1 MNIIDMLN
9 LTGKR
14 RPSFEIMLN
23 HLSTKNCPL
32 IVETGCAR
40 IEDNFNGDGMSTLIF
55 DEYVATQSG
64 KFFSVDISL
73 DNVKFAKSKVRS
85 ENTTITCSDSVLWLH
100 ERSKEWETKID
111 LLYLDSY
118 DFDMANPH
126 PSSLHHILELV
137 AIRPCLKEGTMICVD
152 DNFGNIGKGSYVK
165 QFMDLIDKPM
175 VFNGYQWIWI
185 L

>member
-55 DEYVATQSG
+55 DEY
-64 KFFSVDISL
+64 
-73 DNVKFAKSKVRS
+73 
-85 ENTTITCSDSVLWLH
+85 
-100 ERSKEWETKID
+100 
-111 LLYLDSY
+111 
-118 DFDMANPH
+118 
-126 PSSLHHILELV
+126 
-137 AIRPCLKEGTMICVD
+137 
-152 DNFGNIGKGSYVK
+152 
-165 QFMDLIDKPM
+165 M

>member
-1 MNIIDMLN
+1 MNINDMLN

-23 HLSTKNCPL
+23 HLSTRNNPL

-40 IEDNFNGDGMSTLIF
+40 QENNFDGDGMSTLIF

-64 KFFSVDISL
+64 KFFSVDISPE
-73 DNVKFAKSKVRS
+73 NVNFSKSKVRS
-85 ENTTITCSDSVLWLH
+85 EKTSVICSDSVSWLH
-100 ERSKEWETKID
+100 DQALSWKDTID

-118 DFDMANPH
+118 DFDMSNPH

-137 AIRPCLKEGTMICVD
+137 AIRPRIAEGTMICVD
-152 DNFGNIGKGSYVK
+152 DNFGNIGKGGYVK
-165 QFMDLIDKPM
+165 QFMDQIGKPM